1 MLCCALC
8 PVLTDP
14 GGVLHAHI
22 KILISL
28 PSLGC
33 PRLRAA
39 RRRFVG
45 NFSEESEA
53 GNIVVIVV
61 ITVFSAAAAAT

>member
-28 PSLGC
+28 PSL

-61 ITVFSAAAAAT
+61 ITVFSAAAAAAT